1 MSFSEFIKACN
12 DSCNVNITHA
22 ICSTKDDIIAE
33 YVMPP
38 YEMNSLKLF
47 FSMTK
52 SITSLA
58 IGIASDL
65 GFLHIDDKITKYF
78 VDELP
83 SEPHENL
90 EKITIRHL
98 LTMSSG
104 IHDNT
109 YSDLF
114 DKNNWV
120 SAFLAQDFPH
130 EPGTYYRY
138 STHGSHMLSL

>member
-12 DSCNVNITHA
+12 DSNNINITHA
-22 ICSTKDDIIAE
+22 ICSTKDRIITE
-33 YVMPP
+33 YVEPP

-65 GFLHIDDKITKYF
+65 GFLHIDDKVAKF
-78 VDELP
+78 FDDELP
-83 SEPHENL
+83 SHPHENL
-90 EKITIRHL
+90 KKITIRHL

-114 DKNNWV
+114 IKPNWV
-120 SAFLAQDFPH
+120 SAFLAKEFPH
-130 EPGTYYRY
+130 EPGTFYRI
-138 STHGSHMLSL
+138 